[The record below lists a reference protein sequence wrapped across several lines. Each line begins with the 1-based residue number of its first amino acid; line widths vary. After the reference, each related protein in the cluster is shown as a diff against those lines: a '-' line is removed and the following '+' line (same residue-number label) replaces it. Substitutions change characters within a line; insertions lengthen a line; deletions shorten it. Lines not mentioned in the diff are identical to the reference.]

1 MPTKQDILQTIV
13 DCGVVAIVRLNDSSQ
28 LERVGQAIQTG
39 GLNVIEF
46 TMTTPGALRIIEEW
60 TRARAG
66 KVLLGAGTVLD
77 PETARAAILAGA
89 EFIVSPSTNH
99 AVVEMCNR
107 YGKVVMPGA
116 YTPTEIVAA
125 MEMGADLVKLFPA
138 SSLGPSYIKAIRGPL
153 PHARLVPTGGVSVQ
167 NAAEFIRAGAAA
179 LAVGGELVN
188 NAIVERGE
196 FDKITEAARQFREE
210 VRKARM

>member
-1 MPTKQDILQTIV
+1 MLTKQDILQTIV

-28 LERVGQAIQTG
+28 LARVGEAIQAG

-60 TRARAG
+60 TRAQAG

-89 EFIVSPSTNH
+89 EFIVSPSTNR
-99 AVVEMCNR
+99 AVIEMCNR

-125 MEMGADLVKLFPA
+125 MEMGANLVKLFPA

-153 PHARLVPTGGVSVQ
+153 PEARIVPTGGVNLQ
-167 NAAEFIRAGAAA
+167 NAGEFIRAGAAA

-196 FDKITEAARQFREE
+196 FTKITDTARQFREE